1 MTSPATLLWLALT
14 VYYEARGEAVVGQKA
29 VVKVILNRAKAKGW
43 EVQDVVKAKKQFSCY
58 NDGLTSALLHIKEI
72 PVFIAIWQTVQEAAA
87 EWDKGD
93 RLSGATHYYELHGVS
108 TDSGK
113 LTGKPPYWAASM
125 TPCVKIGRHQF
136 LREG

>member
-1 MTSPATLLWLALT
+1 MTSTAALLWLALT

-43 EVQDVVKAKKQFSCY
+43 EVKEVVNARKQFSCY
-58 NDGLTSALLHIKEI
+58 NNGLTSALLHIKEI
-72 PVFIAIWQTVQEAAA
+72 PVFIAIWQTVQDAAK
-87 EWDKGD
+87 EWDRGD
-93 RLSGATHYYELHGVS
+93 RIGGATHYYELHGV
-108 TDSGK
+108 TNASGK

-125 TPCVKIGRHQF
+125 TPCCVIGRHQF